1 MICQPGGGGCHNL
14 CHTRSSGGPYG
25 LVFMSL
31 PMFHDSCHE
40 EAVLQ
45 SRFTHYSF
53 THLFFNLNS
62 RYAQYGLFSVASHGH
77 ILKKEIPN
85 L

>member
-1 MICQPGGGGCHNL
+1 
-14 CHTRSSGGPYG
+14 
-25 LVFMSL
+25 MSL

-77 ILKKEIPN
+77 ILKKETCSLCSPEGKRGLKRN
-85 L
+85 SSPLSSTSSFFL